1 MNPCEFVRVFYWKL
15 INFNA
20 NQKFKT
26 MKMNFKLIAIA
37 FCGALA
43 LASCKKETVEST
55 NTDMVDG
62 DTIVTTTTT
71 TTTTNGMA
79 IETDSAKVRWERA
92 KQDVKD
98 AIARGDKKAQ
108 EAAQKSADDAETSW
122 NKLKANVKE
131 DADATKAK
139 MDEAGD
145 HMKAK
150 YNETLENAKA
160 K

>member
-1 MNPCEFVRVFYWKL
+1 MSKS
-15 INFNA
+15 NFNTLA
-20 NQKFKT
+20 V
-26 MKMNFKLIAIA
+26 A
-37 FCGALA
+37 FCAALA
-43 LASCKKETVEST
+43 LASCKKETVETT

-79 IETDSAKVRWERA
+79 VETDSAKVRWERA

-108 EAAQKSADDAETSW
+108 DAAEKTADDAETSW

-145 HMKAK
+145 NMKEK
-150 YNETLENAKA
+150 YNETLEKAKA

>member
-1 MNPCEFVRVFYWKL
+1 
-15 INFNA
+15 
-20 NQKFKT
+20 
-26 MKMNFKLIAIA
+26 MKMNIRTLTIAFLGAIA
-37 FCGALA
+37 F
-43 LASCKKETVEST
+43 ASCKKETVETT

-79 IETDSAKVRWERA
+79 VETDSAKVRWERA

-98 AIARGDKKAQ
+98 AIAKGDKKAQ
-108 EAAQKSADDAETSW
+108 DAAQKTADEAETSW

-139 MDEAGD
+139 MDQAGEN
-145 HMKAK
+145 MKEK
-150 YNETLENAKA
+150 YNETLEKAKA

>member
-1 MNPCEFVRVFYWKL
+1 MKTN
-15 INFNA
+15 
-20 NQKFKT
+20 FKT
-26 MKMNFKLIAIA
+26 VMMA
-37 FCGALA
+37 FCAALA
-43 LASCKKETVEST
+43 LASCKKETVETT

-79 IETDSAKVRWERA
+79 VETDSAKVRWERA

-108 EAAQKSADDAETSW
+108 DAAQKTADDAEASW

-145 HMKAK
+145 NMKEK
-150 YNETLENAKA
+150 YNETLEKAKA